1 MEAVKMEEIKITDMK
16 QVAYLN
22 MKGIEIK
29 RVIKEGNKKLFYFSN
44 PKLINDLIVEYY
56 NSDISKFLG
65 CYENIKTLVYRT

>member
-1 MEAVKMEEIKITDMK
+1 MEDIKITDMK

-22 MKGIEIK
+22 MRGIEIK
-29 RVIKEGNKKLFYFSN
+29 KVVREGNKKLFHFDN
-44 PKLINDLIVEYY
+44 PELVNQLIVEYY